1 MTSTNALRWEPFC
14 FLKEK
19 KETSVARGQR
29 MRKTPHHTH
38 TKGGDGEGRSKMKAE
53 GPHQYCQVLSF
64 YTEEDGKA
72 LKASEPESLRTIV
85 LTQAFQEAVWP
96 VVQG

>member
-1 MTSTNALRWEPFC
+1 MLLEG
-14 FLKEK
+14 K
-19 KETSVARGQR
+19 
-29 MRKTPHHTH
+29 
-38 TKGGDGEGRSKMKAE
+38 KGGPCSQRAANEEDPPPPPTHQGGGEGRSKMKAE